1 MHDFTRLLVV
11 SATISLGLSGQALA
25 HAHLTTSVP
34 ADKATVA
41 TTPTEIDLRFS
52 EELELKFSGVSIVGP
67 GKVVVKVG
75 DAKLLDEGKTLTVP
89 VTHTLDAGRY
99 TVEWHVLSTD
109 GHKTKGSLDFVVKP

>member
-11 SATISLGLSGQALA
+11 SATISLGLSGQVLA

-67 GKVVVKVG
+67 GKAVVKVG

-89 VTHTLDAGRY
+89 VTHKLDAGRY